1 MLCKQ
6 AGNEWPVLLV
16 TLLLMAGR
24 TETLQLQQLKMSAQ
38 QGRQLLTFLRNADG
52 AIVSKPLS
60 VAYK

>member
-1 MLCKQ
+1 MSGLL
-6 AGNEWPVLLV
+6 LLV
-16 TLLLMAGR
+16 TPLLMTGR

-60 VAYK
+60 VAHK